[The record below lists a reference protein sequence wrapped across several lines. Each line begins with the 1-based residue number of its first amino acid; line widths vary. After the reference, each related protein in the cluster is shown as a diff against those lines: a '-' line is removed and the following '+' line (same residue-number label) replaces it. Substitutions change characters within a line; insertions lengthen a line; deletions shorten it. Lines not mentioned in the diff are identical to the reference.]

1 MGNAKAGGA
10 VVRIKEPVQKRSKE
24 TRARIIE
31 AAGLVFAEHG
41 FEAATTTMIAREA
54 GLSIGSIYAHF
65 VDKIDIFVE
74 ILAAH
79 SESVYRYV
87 EEGIDRI
94 IREQDPSEQAIE
106 RLVMGTYRAH
116 KRAGKLNYEM
126 KRFVM
131 MNERAEKIYWDWE
144 SREDEL
150 ILRFLE
156 HFRDRITIE
165 DLESAAVVMHR
176 SFHEVFIHLFRNRG
190 RVDEQRILSEFIRM
204 LKGYLME

>member
-1 MGNAKAGGA
+1 MGNPDTAGA
-10 VVRIKEPVQKRSKE
+10 AVRIKEPVQKRSKE

-31 AAGLVFAEHG
+31 AAGPVFSEHG
-41 FEAATTTMIAREA
+41 FDAATTTMIAREA

-65 VDKIDIFVE
+65 PDKIEIFTE

-79 SESVYRYV
+79 CEAVCRYV
-87 EEGIDRI
+87 QEAIDVI
-94 IREQDPSEQAIE
+94 IREGDVSDTALK
-106 RLVMGTYRAH
+106 RLIMGTYQAH

-126 KRFVM
+126 KRFVL
-131 MNERAEKIYWDWE
+131 MNERAETIYWGWE

-156 HFRDRITIE
+156 HFRNRTTIE
-165 DLESAAVVMHR
+165 DLESAAVIVHR

-190 RVDEQRILSEFIRM
+190 RVDEERILSEFIRM
-204 LKGYLME
+204 LKGYLLG